1 MIFLFL
7 LALVL
12 FGPKK
17 LPELGRQIG
26 RIMNEF
32 RRASF
37 EFRSQIES
45 EIGAIDSQKRQ
56 ILPPIREPLG
66 SLASRILN
74 PPSIEEL
81 RKEELKKA
89 GYRAYEDQAIP
100 ATSAENAAAVP
111 SQIASGKAAP
121 ENAPAVE
128 PGLAPSPAKSS
139 AIPPQAATEKA
150 ASEKAAPDA

>member
-1 MIFLFL
+1 MNFGFSGEMIFLFL
-7 LALVL
+7 LALIL

-17 LPELGRQIG
+17 LPEIGRQIG

-32 RRASF
+32 RRASY

-45 EIGAIDSQKRQ
+45 EINAVDSQKRQ

-81 RKEELKKA
+81 RKEELRKA
-89 GYRAYEDQAIP
+89 GYRVYEEQTTPP
-100 ATSAENAAAVP
+100 ASDKNLSSVP
-111 SQIASGKAAP
+111 P
-121 ENAPAVE
+121 PAVQE
-128 PGLAPSPAKSS
+128 NPLSENVASPLS
-139 AIPPQAATEKA
+139 EV
-150 ASEKAAPDA
+150 EKAAPPQVTPPKVAPDA